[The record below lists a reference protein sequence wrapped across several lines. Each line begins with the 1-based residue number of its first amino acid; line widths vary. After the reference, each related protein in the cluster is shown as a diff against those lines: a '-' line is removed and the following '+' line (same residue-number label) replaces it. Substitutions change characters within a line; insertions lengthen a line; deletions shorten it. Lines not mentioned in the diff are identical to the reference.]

1 MAPNGKNNEGGSS
14 EIYTNSLANCEK
26 LIADLHVSQPTLKN
40 LTSGSFGEPK
50 AKPNVLLESLGAPHV
65 GSFDYLLDEGLEYAV
80 NDIDPVEFSVPE
92 EWGGQKIA
100 LKLDNARICPPSVTP
115 GAKVLETRIFPSES
129 RQRGMSYKGRCVV
142 KVSYKVNGVAQ
153 PSVEKSLGNLPIMLK
168 SSSCHLKGLSPEQL
182 ISKGEQETEWGGFF
196 IIGGHERL
204 IRMLQTSRRNYPIAM
219 QRPSWK
225 NRGRHFSDLGVSI
238 GNAKYLF

>member
-115 GAKVLETRIFPSES
+115 GAQVLERVDRRPSLFS
-129 RQRGMSYKGRCVV
+129 TARRRCVMRMTV
-142 KVSYKVNGVAQ
+142 PKYKVQ
-153 PSVEKSLGNLPIMLK
+153 CLSLYLLLFNLSFQLCHCSLSLK
-168 SSSCHLKGLSPEQL
+168 S
-182 ISKGEQETEWGGFF
+182 
-196 IIGGHERL
+196 
-204 IRMLQTSRRNYPIAM
+204 NIA
-219 QRPSWK
+219 RY
-225 NRGRHFSDLGVSI
+225 I
-238 GNAKYLF
+238 